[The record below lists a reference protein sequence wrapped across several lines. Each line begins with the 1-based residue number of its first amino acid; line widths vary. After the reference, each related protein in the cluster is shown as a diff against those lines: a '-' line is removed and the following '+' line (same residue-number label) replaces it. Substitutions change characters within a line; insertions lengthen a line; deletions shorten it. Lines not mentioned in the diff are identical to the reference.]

1 MGRARGKLTIKHIQD
16 WRARKSTFNQ
26 RSNGLAKKVSEFSSK
41 FGVEAC
47 LIVYDGD
54 GRPMTMPQDSTIV
67 RSMLEKYKQQKIEGT
82 TPKIF
87 DVKDYFANKKN
98 KIEADISK
106 VHKEIV
112 MKMYPTWHPC
122 FMNMEGEQLKTFI
135 AIVDAKIQA
144 CNHKINMLKKMQQ
157 STENGFMLNTTQTQ
171 NVAPNNV
178 VSSHSRKL
186 DVTDRFPQM
195 QHIHDDHLKPLS
207 DTNRLGEVEELDDFM
222 DWASQVLGNVAYLDD
237 PVAKPGQEWETQFM
251 DFDALPETI
260 DGF

>member
-1 MGRARGKLTIKHIQD
+1 MGRGHGKLTIKHIQD
-16 WRARKSTFNQ
+16 RRARKSTFNQ
-26 RSNGLAKKVSEFSSK
+26 RSDGLAKKVSEFSSK

-54 GRPMTMPQDSTIV
+54 GRLLTWPQNSAIV
-67 RSMLEKYKQQKIEGT
+67 QSIVNKYELQKIET

-98 KIEADISK
+98 KVEAEISN

-135 AIVDAKIQA
+135 TILDGKIQA
-144 CNHKINMLKKMQQ
+144 CNHKISMLKKMQQ
-157 STENGFMLNTTQTQ
+157 STENGFMLNTKMQ
-171 NVAPNNV
+171 NVAPKNV
-178 VSSHSRKL
+178 VSSH
-186 DVTDRFPQM
+186 
-195 QHIHDDHLKPLS
+195 LKP
-207 DTNRLGEVEELDDFM
+207 LGEVEELDDFM
-222 DWASQVLGNVAYLDD
+222 DWANQVLDKVAYLDD
-237 PVAKPGQEWETQFM
+237 PVAKPGQEWATQFV
-251 DFDALPETI
+251 DFDALPETTR

>member
-1 MGRARGKLTIKHIQD
+1 MGRGKLTIKHIQD
-16 WRARKSTFNQ
+16 WKARKSSFNQ

-54 GRPMTMPQDSTIV
+54 GRLLTWPQNSIV
-67 RSMLEKYKQQKIEGT
+67 VQSILKTYELQKIET

-98 KIEADISK
+98 KVEGEISK

-122 FMNMEGEQLKTFI
+122 FMNMDGEQLKTFI
-135 AIVDAKIQA
+135 GILDAKIQA
-144 CNHKINMLKKMQQ
+144 CNHKISMLKKMQQ
-157 STENGFMLNTTQTQ
+157 RTENGFMLNTTQMQ
-171 NVAPNNV
+171 NVAPKNV
-178 VSSHSRKL
+178 VS
-186 DVTDRFPQM
+186 T
-195 QHIHDDHLKPLS
+195 HLKPLS

-222 DWASQVLGNVAYLDD
+222 DWANQVLDNVAYLDD
-237 PVAKPGQEWETQFM
+237 PVTKPGQEWETQFM
-251 DFDALPETI
+251 DFDALPETR